1 MQWPA
6 HSSCPAR
13 PHGPHFPASAPRPAV
28 EAPLRAADPSVP
40 AWQRFDRYTVSF
52 VERRADGS
60 TVLSLQT
67 TENNQRHRTITLR
80 GSW

>member
-1 MQWPA
+1 M
-6 HSSCPAR
+6 
-13 PHGPHFPASAPRPAV
+13 

-60 TVLSLQT
+60 TVLSLQGA
-67 TENNQRHRTITLR
+67 ENNQRHRTITLR